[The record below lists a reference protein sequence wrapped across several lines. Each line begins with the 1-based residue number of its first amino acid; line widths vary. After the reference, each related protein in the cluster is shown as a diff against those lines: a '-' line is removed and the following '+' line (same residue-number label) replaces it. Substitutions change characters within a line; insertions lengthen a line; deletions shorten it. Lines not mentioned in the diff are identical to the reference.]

1 MAKLYFSVLTISMLT
16 IVFVMI
22 GVTQL
27 HDKWGNSAHLEE
39 PPEVSG
45 GVRYY
50 P

>member
-27 HDKWGNSAHLEE
+27 HDKWGNSPNQDET
-39 PPEVSG
+39 PQVSG
-45 GVRYY
+45 GVRNYR
-50 P
+50 